1 MDFDRDLIIR
11 ELHFKTARSG
21 GKGGQH
27 VNKVSSKVWLGWE
40 IGSSQAVSEEQ
51 KLLLASRL
59 QKRINKDGI
68 LYLEASEER
77 SQIRNKTI
85 VVERFLRLIQ
95 EHIRVPSS
103 RKKTKTP
110 KSAVLARLDRK
121 KRLGQKKVQR
131 SWRHRD

>member
-40 IGSSQAVSEEQ
+40 IASSRAVSEQQ
-51 KLLLASRL
+51 KSLLASRL
-59 QKRINKDGI
+59 QTRINKDGI
-68 LYLEASEER
+68 LYLEASEDR
-77 SQIRNKTI
+77 SQVRNKAI
-85 VVERFLRLIQ
+85 VVDRFLRLIQ
-95 EHIRVPSS
+95 EHIQVPSS

-121 KRLGQKKVQR
+121 KRIAQKKVQR